1 MWQNR
6 LVNLDRKT
14 PKIFGAKIS
23 KKNVWLKP
31 PPRATH
37 LIISSPSW
45 KEMNDKA
52 LFPKAP
58 WNCRI
63 IDLDLFQAHTYL
75 VPVSISVIGIFQVPL
90 FRYQKV
96 PVEHQARLNQLQ
108 EKGFPHPPLRKKKQ
122 KTECRKFQLKMHYIH
137 KFSWAISIVPHL
149 WSLYVTF
156 THWLLSQPR
165 ISTPRH
171 LAIAERLAWLSDV
184 VTVVEPQKP
193 RRGQSAQANIMGLSG
208 WTHLGELELS
218 C

>member
-1 MWQNR
+1 M
-6 LVNLDRKT
+6 
-14 PKIFGAKIS
+14 
-23 KKNVWLKP
+23 KP

-45 KEMNDKA
+45 KEMNDEA

-75 VPVSISVIGIFQVPL
+75 VPVNISVIGIFQVPNKATKKYL
-90 FRYQKV
+90 
-96 PVEHQARLNQLQ
+96 LSISLT
-108 EKGFPHPPLRKKKQ
+108 HPSEKKK
-122 KTECRKFQLKMHYIH
+122 KNRKFQLKMRYTYTSFHVL
-137 KFSWAISIVPHL
+137 FLVANL
-149 WSLYVTF
+149 WVTF

-165 ISTPRH
+165 ITEPPRH

-208 WTHLGELELS
+208 WTHLGELEWAAKTDGLIFFVTS
-218 C
+218 WGKTIYNSTWL